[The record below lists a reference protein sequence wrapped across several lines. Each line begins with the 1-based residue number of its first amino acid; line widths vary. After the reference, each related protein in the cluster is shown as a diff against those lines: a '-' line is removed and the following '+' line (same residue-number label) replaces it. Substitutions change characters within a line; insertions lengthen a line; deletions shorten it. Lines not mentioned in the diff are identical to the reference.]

1 VLNALSELKKY
12 KKINLNNTVAA
23 GSGGN
28 DLDIAVSRIAQD
40 VNRIA
45 KDQFKLGQQVEDYS
59 EEILGILQNKLD
71 IEEAYKKW
79 VFSRDDLI
87 NELKT
92 RADENNKRVESL
104 VAGLI
109 CFYDAMDTISVFI
122 ASSGDT
128 DWIVQMERLKNSLTV
143 VMAENDLHVIGNE
156 KYFDDM
162 LHDAVDVVE
171 DRYRDFREITGVE
184 RNGFSYLKRIIRKAA
199 VIVNNFKKDENE
211 DKNED
216 ESEIEDD
223 VKSEI
228 EDDVKSEVE
237 DGVEDEQNDKDGSVI
252 MFNFRKDADN
262 NGQDNRD

>member
-199 VIVNNFKKDENE
+199 VIVNNFKKDEDE
-211 DKNED
+211 DKSED
-216 ESEIEDD
+216 ESE
-223 VKSEI
+223 V